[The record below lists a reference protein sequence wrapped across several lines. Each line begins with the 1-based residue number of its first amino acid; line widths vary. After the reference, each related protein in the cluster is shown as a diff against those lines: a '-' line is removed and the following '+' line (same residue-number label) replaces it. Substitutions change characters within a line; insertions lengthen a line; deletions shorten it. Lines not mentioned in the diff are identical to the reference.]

1 LIAQSRATFEAQ
13 MTLFF
18 RRLMMGLLA
27 LAVIAG
33 ASPVLAASFS
43 GLGPAISNGDSLP
56 LTPIQAALDEGGN
69 SALPDES
76 RRLGDL
82 GGEDAAAIVA
92 SEPAVDFFGVQRNAH
107 AGAQGW
113 RAASVRS
120 SLHQT
125 GPPAA

>member
-1 LIAQSRATFEAQ
+1 MA
-13 MTLFF
+13 LFS
-18 RRLMMGLLA
+18 RRLMMVLLA

-43 GLGPAISNGDSLP
+43 GLGSAISNGDSLP
-56 LTPIQAALDEGGN
+56 PTPIHAALDEGGN

-82 GGEDAAAIVA
+82 CGDDSAAIVA
-92 SEPAVDFFGVQRNAH
+92 SEPTVGVFGVRRNAQ
-107 AGAQGW
+107 AGARDW
-113 RAASVRS
+113 RAASVRF